1 MIRIDH
7 FRAFDTF
14 WKIPATCPTAIE
26 GEWIEAPGY
35 EVLDMLTEKLPEV
48 ELIAED
54 LGDLRP
60 EVLTLKEHYHL
71 KGMKVLEFVLD
82 TSGKYAADSFPDEE
96 NMIIYTGTHDNSTL
110 TEWYQELSVPA
121 RRKLRRFLKKQGI
134 KNGSVQDRLLE
145 YTWRSKAEYAIVPL
159 SDILGMGKEARLNTP
174 GTVGSPNWEWRMPDG
189 DRIEA
194 GLKKYAGHL
203 SSINL

>member
-1 MIRIDH
+1 
-7 FRAFDTF
+7 
-14 WKIPATCPTAIE
+14 
-26 GEWIEAPGY
+26 
-35 EVLDMLTEKLPEV
+35 
-48 ELIAED
+48 
-54 LGDLRP
+54 
-60 EVLTLKEHYHL
+60 
-71 KGMKVLEFVLD
+71 
-82 TSGKYAADSFPDEE
+82 
-96 NMIIYTGTHDNSTL
+96 MIIYTGTHDNSTL

-174 GTVGSPNWEWRMPDG
+174 GTVGSPNWEWRMSDG

>member
-60 EVLTLKEHYHL
+60 E
-71 KGMKVLEFVLD
+71 
-82 TSGKYAADSFPDEE
+82 
-96 NMIIYTGTHDNSTL
+96 
-110 TEWYQELSVPA
+110 
-121 RRKLRRFLKKQGI
+121 FL
-134 KNGSVQDRLLE
+134 
-145 YTWRSKAEYAIVPL
+145 P
-159 SDILGMGKEARLNTP
+159 
-174 GTVGSPNWEWRMPDG
+174 
-189 DRIEA
+189 
-194 GLKKYAGHL
+194 
-203 SSINL
+203 